1 MALRDQPYL
10 PLYVQDFL
18 TDEKLRECSAESI
31 GVYIMLM
38 CLMHKSAEYGAILLR
53 QKDRQTGRQTSDF
66 AEKLTR
72 HLPFNSAVIEQ
83 ALIELLDEGVLS
95 IEGDMLYQKRMVN
108 DGKVSETRSKAGKKG
123 AKVTNSKGLAAA
135 KQSANMSA
143 NMSAKQSAKQS
154 ANSEYEN
161 EYEYEYENDNED
173 DSNEGNKTAKKRE
186 TLLTKTQET
195 RFSRFWEA
203 YPRKVSKANAE
214 KAWAKINPDDELT
227 EKIISAIGTAK
238 RLDERFRETRFTPHP
253 ASWLNARSW
262 ENEFTEGES
271 YEHFIPSTGFKLRAI

>member
-38 CLMHKSAEYGAILLR
+38 CLMHKSEEYGAILLR
-53 QKDRQTGRQTSDF
+53 QKDRQTGRQTLDF

-95 IEGDMLYQKRMVN
+95 IDGDMLYQKRMVN
-108 DGKVSETRSKAGKKG
+108 DGKVSEKRSKAGKKG
-123 AKVTNSKGLAAA
+123 AKVTNSKWFAAA
-135 KQSANMSA
+135 KQAANVSANGA
-143 NMSAKQSAKQS
+143 AKQA
-154 ANSEYEN
+154 ANSEIENEYEN
-161 EYEYEYENDNED
+161 ENEIDNED
-173 DSNEGNKTAKKRE
+173 DSKEINNPKKKKAS
-186 TLLTKTQET
+186 LLTKTQET
-195 RFSRFWEA
+195 SFARFWA
-203 YPRKVSKANAE
+203 SYPRKVSKADAE
-214 KAWAKINPDDELT
+214 KAWAKISPDDELT

-238 RLDERFRETRFTPHP
+238 RLDERFRETQYTPYP

-262 ENEFTEGES
+262 ENEFTEGGS
-271 YEHFIPSTGFKLRAI
+271 YGQFIPSTGFKLSPSNRS

>member
-38 CLMHKSAEYGAILLR
+38 CLMHKSEEYGTILLR
-53 QKDRQTGRQTSDF
+53 QKDKQTGWQISDF
-66 AEKLTR
+66 ARKLVR
-72 HLPFNSAVIEQ
+72 HLPYSEEVIER
-83 ALIELLDEGVLS
+83 ALTELLEEGVLN
-95 IEGDMLYQKRMVN
+95 IEGDRLYQKRMVK
-108 DGKVSETRSKAGKKG
+108 DGKVSEMRSKAGKKG
-123 AKVTNSKGLAAA
+123 AKA
-135 KQSANMSA
+135 KYANE
-143 NMSAKQSAKQS
+143 SAKAKAVACANDFAMAKPM

-173 DSNEGNKTAKKRE
+173 DSNEGNKTTKKRE
-186 TLLTKTQET
+186 SLLTKTQET

-271 YEHFIPSTGFKLRAI
+271 YEQFIPSTGFKLRAI